1 MRYFFWPFLILL
13 AMLRIAFFFS
23 TRPNYPDGT
32 RVKISDRVTSEPIRY
47 ETSQRVFLQG
57 FKFYLPLYPEINYGD
72 EIVVEGV
79 VDEDKLKNVS
89 LSGTEKSGGMLYV
102 LRNRLVE
109 FYQRSL
115 PCHHSALIAGITI
128 GSKAN
133 IPSEFWEKL
142 KMSGTVHV
150 VVASG
155 MNVTLVAGFLMGILI
170 FFIPRRKAIPL
181 ALVGIWSY
189 AILSGFDAP
198 IIRAAVMGSI
208 AFTAQEIGRLY
219 LAWRALVLSALA
231 MIFIKPDWIVD
242 LGFILSFVA
251 TASLMLFE
259 ARIRKFLH
267 RVPSIIRQDLSTTL
281 AAQIGVAPILFAS
294 FGQFNVLS
302 PLVNALI
309 LWTIPPITIIGMIGG
324 TLGMIF
330 EPAGR
335 LVLLL
340 SYPLTSWFILMI
352 QLFG

>member
-1 MRYFFWPFLILL
+1 M
-13 AMLRIAFFFS
+13 
-23 TRPNYPDGT
+23 D
-32 RVKISDRVTSEPIRY
+32 
-47 ETSQRVFLQG
+47 
-57 FKFYLPLYPEINYGD
+57 
-72 EIVVEGV
+72 
-79 VDEDKLKNVS
+79 
-89 LSGTEKSGGMLYV
+89 
-102 LRNRLVE
+102 

-115 PCHHSALIAGITI
+115 PSTHSALVAGVTI
-128 GSKAN
+128 GSKAS
-133 IPSEFWEKL
+133 IPTEFWEKL

-170 FFIPRRKAIPL
+170 FFIPRRRAIPL
-181 ALVGIWSY
+181 ALIGIWSY

-231 MIFIKPDWIVD
+231 MLFIKPEWIID

-259 ARIRKFLH
+259 ARIRKFLR

-294 FGQFNVLS
+294 FGQFNILS

-324 TLGMIF
+324 MLGLIF

-340 SYPLTSWFILMI
+340 SYPMTSWFI
-352 QLFG
+352 FVVKHAG